1 MPENSVTNILIAG
14 VGGQGVILAS
24 EILAAAAME
33 AGHDVKQSEVH
44 GMAQRGGSVVSH
56 VRFGPR
62 VFSPLVEPGTGHLLL
77 SFEKSEALRWTG
89 LLNPAGGV
97 VILNTQEII
106 PVTVSQG
113 LSEYPHDA
121 VERLRA
127 SGFRTIALEA
137 LALARE
143 AGTERAVNVVLIGA
157 ASPFLPLDQ
166 ELLRKVVGDRVPPK
180 YRELNMKAFD
190 MGLAASAG

>member
-1 MPENSVTNILIAG
+1 MPETTNILISG
-14 VGGQGVILAS
+14 VGGQGVVLAS
-24 EILAAAAME
+24 EIISAAAME

-77 SFEKSEALRWTG
+77 SFEKSETLRWTG
-89 LLNPAGGV
+89 LLNPAEGV
-97 VILNTQEII
+97 IVMNTQEII

-113 LSEYPHDA
+113 LSDYPHDA
-121 VERLRA
+121 VERLREA
-127 SGFRTIALEA
+127 GFRTIAIDA
-137 LALARE
+137 LKLAKE

-157 ASPFLPLDQ
+157 GSPFLRLDQ
-166 ELLRKVVGDRVPPK
+166 DLLRKVISERVPPK
-180 YRELNMKAFD
+180 YRDLNMRAFD
-190 MGLAASAG
+190 LGLEASGG

>member
-1 MPENSVTNILIAG
+1 MPDVTNILIAG

-24 EILAAAAME
+24 EIIAAAAME

-97 VILNTQEII
+97 VVLNTQEII

-121 VERLRA
+121 ALRLTGA
-127 SGFRTIALEA
+127 GFKTVALDA

-166 ELLRKVVGDRVPPK
+166 ELLRKVVAERVPAK
-180 YRELNMKAFD
+180 YRDLNIKAFEL
-190 MGLAASAG
+190 GLSASQG

>member
-1 MPENSVTNILIAG
+1 MRETVNILISG
-14 VGGQGVILAS
+14 VGGQGVVLAS
-24 EILAAAAME
+24 EIISAAAME
-33 AGHDVKQSEVH
+33 AGYEVKQSEVH

-89 LLNPAGGV
+89 LLNPAEGI
-97 VILNTQEII
+97 VILNIQEII

-127 SGFRTIALEA
+127 SGFRTISLDA

-157 ASPFLPLDQ
+157 ASPFLHLDK

-180 YRELNMKAFD
+180 YRELNMKAFE
-190 MGLAASAG
+190 MGLSASAG

>member
-1 MPENSVTNILIAG
+1 MRETVNILISG

-24 EILAAAAME
+24 EIISAAAME
-33 AGHDVKQSEVH
+33 AGYEVKQSEVH

-89 LLNPAGGV
+89 LLNPAEGI
-97 VILNTQEII
+97 VILNIQEII

-127 SGFRTIALEA
+127 SGFRTISLDA

-157 ASPFLPLDQ
+157 ASPFLHLDK

-180 YRELNMKAFD
+180 YRELNMKAFE
-190 MGLAASAG
+190 MGLSASAG

>member
-1 MPENSVTNILIAG
+1 MPETTNILISG
-14 VGGQGVILAS
+14 VGGQGVVLAS
-24 EILAAAAME
+24 EIISAAAME

-77 SFEKSEALRWTG
+77 SFEKSETLRWTG
-89 LLNPAGGV
+89 LLNPAEGV
-97 VILNTQEII
+97 IVMNTQEII

-113 LSEYPHDA
+113 LSDYPHDA
-121 VERLRA
+121 VERLREA
-127 SGFRTIALEA
+127 GFRTIAIDA
-137 LALARE
+137 LSLAKE

-157 ASPFLPLDQ
+157 GSPFLRLDQ
-166 ELLRKVVGDRVPPK
+166 DLLRKVISERVPPK
-180 YRELNMKAFD
+180 YRDLNMRAFD
-190 MGLAASAG
+190 LGLEASGG